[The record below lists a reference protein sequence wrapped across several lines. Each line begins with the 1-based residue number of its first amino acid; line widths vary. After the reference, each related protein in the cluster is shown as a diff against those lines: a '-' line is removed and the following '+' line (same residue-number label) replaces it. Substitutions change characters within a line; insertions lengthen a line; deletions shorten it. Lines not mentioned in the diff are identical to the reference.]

1 MLEPIAFSC
10 EGTESVRPT
19 LKHDGEK
26 RVGLS
31 SPGQVLA
38 PKAEASPS
46 GRRRTRPKVKAPEQS
61 EKKLLLAV
69 SEVQWLGLKR
79 IGLDQRKT
87 LKAVCLDAFDAY
99 IANTLSQHL
108 CRLAA

>member
-1 MLEPIAFSC
+1 MTHS
-10 EGTESVRPT
+10 G
-19 LKHDGEK
+19 HDGEE

-31 SPGQVLA
+31 SLGQVLA
-38 PKAEASPS
+38 PKGEASPS
-46 GRRRTRPKVKAPEQS
+46 GRRRTRPKVKVKAPEQS

-69 SEVQWLGLKR
+69 SEDQWLGLKR

>member
-1 MLEPIAFSC
+1 MTQANMMAKK
-10 EGTESVRPT
+10 G
-19 LKHDGEK
+19 
-26 RVGLS
+26 VGLS
-31 SPGQVLA
+31 SL
-38 PKAEASPS
+38 
-46 GRRRTRPKVKAPEQS
+46 S

-69 SEVQWLGLKR
+69 SEDQWLGLRR